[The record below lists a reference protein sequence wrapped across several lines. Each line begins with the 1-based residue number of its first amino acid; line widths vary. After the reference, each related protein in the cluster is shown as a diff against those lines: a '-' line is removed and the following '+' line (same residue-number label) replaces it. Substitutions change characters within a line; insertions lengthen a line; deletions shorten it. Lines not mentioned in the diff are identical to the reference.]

1 VPCHDGRLPD
11 AREDRREPLVGGCR
25 GDDLLVAAR
34 GRVAVEDAVELER
47 LGQGLQE
54 GDFLNREARSL
65 PLVGVA
71 VAVSAYEARALE

>member
-1 VPCHDGRLPD
+1 VPCHDGLLRD
-11 AREDRREPLVGGCR
+11 AREDRRQPLVGGGR

-54 GDFLNREARSL
+54 GDLVIREAGSL
-65 PLVGVA
+65 PFVGVA
-71 VAVSAYEARALE
+71 VAVSADEARALE